1 MTHWFGRIATGVAA
15 AGLVTV
21 SADAR
26 ITHIEIT
33 KTEPAFS
40 GQSFGDTGAY
50 ERLTGR
56 VTGELDPADP
66 ANSGIQD
73 INLAPRNAR
82 GMVEYATSIELLKP
96 ADMARGNRIL
106 FFEVNNR
113 GNKLAPVNFNA
124 GMAGGVAE
132 RNALS
137 SAGDGWLMRA
147 GYTMV
152 WFGWEMDVRPGMSR
166 VAMPPIV
173 ARNHDGSP
181 ITGLVRSEIIT
192 PVPAT
197 SVPISLSQ
205 QIQNYPV
212 DSYDSYPTA
221 SMDNAAPFA
230 DGFLPTL
237 AVRAR
242 EQDPRERIPNSAWS
256 FGTCDGGG
264 AVTPDEKHVCYRDGF
279 KPGRLYELIY
289 RAKDPTVGGLG
300 FAAAR
305 DLGAFLRNSDKDDA
319 GTANPVYRSNN
330 LAVIEGS
337 SQSGRM
343 IRSLLALG
351 FNRDEAGRRV
361 FDGAFPHIG
370 GGLMPLNVRFGQ
382 PVRAWGEQTD
392 HLYPAYDFPFTYAS
406 QTDPLTQRTGGLF
419 DRCGAT
425 DTCPKLFHVA
435 TALEMWEGRQSLGLT
450 DPLGRTDVADP
461 SNVRTYIMASTQ
473 HGAAPLPLAAR
484 PPFGNCQQQ
493 PNPNPQIWT
502 MRALLTAFSAWVRDG
517 VEPPPSAKP
526 RIADGTLVA
535 PDRVRFPEIPANFYG
550 EVERPAVSP
559 LRLYDTLH
567 VLDFGPLYRPEDSSG
582 IITREPPQVGSGS
595 YGILETQVDAD
606 GNDLGG
612 IRSVFLQ
619 APIGTY
625 AGWNLNR
632 KDRFENGLCNLQGS
646 FIPFASTKAERI
658 ATGDPRLSLEERYPT
673 KDAYLAAFKKAASD
687 LVAQRFLL
695 PGDADLLVKTAESEG
710 IRNAP

>member
-1 MTHWFGRIATGVAA
+1 MMGWFGRTVIALGV
-15 AGLVTV
+15 V
-21 SADAR
+21 SFMIAEADAR

-33 KTEPAFS
+33 KSEPAF
-40 GQSFGDTGAY
+40 GGRSFGDTGAY

-56 VTGELDPADP
+56 ATGELDPADP

-82 GMVEYATSIELLKP
+82 GMVEYVTNIELLKP

-113 GNKLAPVNFNA
+113 GNKLAPGSFNV
-124 GMAGGVAE
+124 GVAGGVAD

-152 WFGWEMDVRPGMSR
+152 WFGWEMDARPGLNR
-166 VAMPPIV
+166 IGMPAIV
-173 ARNHDGSP
+173 AHNHDGSP
-181 ITGLVRSEIIT
+181 VTGLVRSEIIT

-205 QIQNYPV
+205 QIQNYPI

-221 SMDNAAPFA
+221 SVDNSTSFS

-237 AVRAR
+237 TVRAR
-242 EQDPRERIPNSAWS
+242 EQDPREPIPNSAWS
-256 FGTCDGGG
+256 FGTCDGTG

-300 FAAAR
+300 FAVAR
-305 DLGAFLRNSDKDDA
+305 DLGAFLLNSEKDDA
-319 GTANPVYRSNN
+319 GAVNPVYQPNT

-351 FNRDEAGRRV
+351 FNRDETGRRV

-370 GGLMPLNVRFGQ
+370 GGLMPLNIRFGQ

-392 HLYPAYDFPFTYAS
+392 HLYPAYDFPFTYAR

-419 DRCGAT
+419 DRCKAT
-425 DTCPKLFHVA
+425 DTCPKIFHVA

-450 DPLGRTDVADP
+450 DPLGRSDVEEP
-461 SNVRTYIMASTQ
+461 PNVRTYIMASTQ
-473 HGAAPLPLAAR
+473 HSPASLPLAAHA
-484 PPFGNCQQQ
+484 PFGSCQQQ

-502 MRALLTAFSAWVRDG
+502 MRALLTAFTAWVRDG

-526 RIADGTLVA
+526 SMADGTLVP

-550 EVERPAVSP
+550 EVDRPAVSP
-559 LRLYDTLH
+559 LRIYDTLH
-567 VLDFGPLYRPEDSSG
+567 VLDFGPLYRAEDSSG
-582 IITREPPQVGSGS
+582 MIVLEPPKVGSGS
-595 YGILETQVDAD
+595 YGILEMQVDAD
-606 GNDLGG
+606 GNDLAG

-625 AGWNLNR
+625 TGWNLGR

-646 FIPFASTKAERI
+646 FIPFAATKAERI
-658 ATGDPRLSLEERYPT
+658 AAGDPRLSIEERYPT
-673 KDAYLAAFKKAASD
+673 KDVYLAAFKRVADD
-687 LVAQRFLL
+687 LVSKRFLL
-695 PGDADLLVKTAESEG
+695 PDDADSLVKSAGSEG
-710 IRNAP
+710 VRNAP

>member
-1 MTHWFGRIATGVAA
+1 MIGWFGRAVIAVGVVGFIVAD
-15 AGLVTV
+15 
-21 SADAR
+21 ADAR

-33 KTEPAFS
+33 KTEPAFR
-40 GQSFGDTGAY
+40 GQSFGDVGPY
-50 ERLTGR
+50 EHLTGR

-82 GMVEYATSIELLKP
+82 GMVEYVTNIELLKP
-96 ADMARGNRIL
+96 VDMARGNRIL

-113 GNKLAPVNFNA
+113 GNKLAPGSFNE
-124 GMAGGVAE
+124 GVARGVAN

-137 SAGDGWLMRA
+137 SPGDGWLMRQ

-166 VAMPPIV
+166 IGMPPIE
-173 ARNHDGSP
+173 ARNYDGSA
-181 ITGLVRSEIIT
+181 ITGIVRSEIIT
-192 PVPAT
+192 PVAAT
-197 SVPISLSQ
+197 SLPISLSQ
-205 QIQNYPV
+205 QIQNYPI

-221 SMDNAAPFA
+221 SLDNSTPFS

-237 AVRAR
+237 TVRAR
-242 EQDPRERIPNSAWS
+242 EQDPREPIPNTAWS
-256 FGTCDGGG
+256 FGTCEQGST
-264 AVTPDEKHVCYRDGF
+264 ATPDKQHVCYPDGF
-279 KPGRLYELIY
+279 KPGHLYELIY

-305 DLGAFLRNSDKDDA
+305 DLGAFLRNSDKDDVGA
-319 GTANPVYRSNN
+319 ANPIYRRDN
-330 LAVIEGS
+330 LAMIEGS

-392 HLYPAYDFPFTYAS
+392 HLYPAYDFPFTYAR

-419 DRCGAT
+419 DRCEAT
-425 DTCPKLFHVA
+425 DSCPKVFHVA

-450 DPLGRTDVADP
+450 DPLGRTDIADP
-461 SNVRTYIMASTQ
+461 PNVRTYIMASTQ
-473 HGAAPLPLAAR
+473 HSSAALPLAAR

-502 MRALLTAFSAWVRDG
+502 MRALLSAFTGWVRDG
-517 VEPPPSAKP
+517 VEPPQSAKP
-526 RIADGTLVA
+526 TIADGTLVP
-535 PDRVRFPEIPANFYG
+535 PDRVRLPEIPANFYG

-559 LRLYDTLH
+559 VMNSRQSA
-567 VLDFGPLYRPEDSSG
+567 RSG
-582 IITREPPQVGSGS
+582 F
-595 YGILETQVDAD
+595 
-606 GNDLGG
+606 
-612 IRSVFLQ
+612 RSAV
-619 APIGTY
+619 
-625 AGWNLNR
+625 
-632 KDRFENGLCNLQGS
+632 
-646 FIPFASTKAERI
+646 
-658 ATGDPRLSLEERYPT
+658 PRW
-673 KDAYLAAFKKAASD
+673 K
-687 LVAQRFLL
+687 
-695 PGDADLLVKTAESEG
+695 
-710 IRNAP
+710 I